1 MRRDWDL
8 VRRILINL
16 EEASA
21 PLHPDAIDGFDPA
34 LVSYH
39 YRILGE
45 SGLIE
50 AYCRGGKDD
59 AYACTATRL
68 TWAGHELLDAIR
80 DHRSWQKLRTLAVEQ
95 GMPLSLHVIRTLA
108 DHAVEKML

>member
-8 VRRILINL
+8 VRRILISL
-16 EEASA
+16 EEASV
-21 PLHPDAIDGFDPA
+21 PLHADAIDGFDPA

-50 AYCRGGKDD
+50 AYCRGSDD
-59 AYACTATRL
+59 AHACTAVRL
-68 TWAGHELLDAIR
+68 TWQGHELLDAIR
-80 DHRSWQKLRTLAVEQ
+80 DQRSWQKLRTLAVEQ
-95 GMPLSLHVIRTLA
+95 GAPLSLDVIRKLA
-108 DHAVEKML
+108 ARAVEKML

>member
-16 EEASA
+16 EEASV
-21 PLHPDAIDGFDPA
+21 PLHADAIEGFDPA

-50 AYCRGGKDD
+50 AYCCESDG
-59 AYACTATRL
+59 ANACTATRL
-68 TWAGHELLDAIR
+68 TWDGHDLLDVIR
-80 DHRSWQKLRTLAVEQ
+80 DESRWEIFRLWAVEH
-95 GMPLSLHVIRTLA
+95 GILLSLHIIKTWSYR
-108 DHAVEKML
+108 AVEKML

>member
-1 MRRDWDL
+1 MKRDWDL
-8 VRRILINL
+8 VRQILLNL

-21 PLHPDAIDGFDPA
+21 PLYSDAIDGCDPA

-50 AYCRGGKDD
+50 AHCRGDGPN
-59 AYACTATRL
+59 ACIALRL
-68 TWAGHELLDAIR
+68 TWSGHELLDTM
-80 DHRSWQKLRTLAVEQ
+80 RSQRAWQKLRSMAVERGLSLSFDVIKTLACRA
-95 GMPLSLHVIRTLA
+95 L
-108 DHAVEKML
+108 EKML